1 MCYAIERGALW
12 QLVVEAYMRACG
24 VGGLNLSDLGWE
36 IGLRLGF
43 GITYGAE
50 IWCRDQTLKEAF
62 SVSFNIVRFKEAS
75 VA

>member
-1 MCYAIERGALW
+1 VCYAIERGALW

-24 VGGLNLSDLGWE
+24 VGGLNLLDLGWE

-50 IWCRDQTLKEAF
+50 IRL
-62 SVSFNIVRFKEAS
+62 
-75 VA
+75 